1 MSTRNAMALL
11 SGALFSAGLC
21 ISGMTRPSKVL
32 GFLDFFG
39 AWDPSLAFVMVGAIG
54 VAAVAFRI
62 SARGAAPLLDTE
74 YRVPP
79 TQAPV
84 SLHVVVGAAIF
95 GAGWGLSGLC
105 PGPAVTSLASGHVGP
120 VVFVAAMLG
129 GMAVSGWARSASR
142 PSKRDDEGT
151 APAAHTH

>member
-1 MSTRNAMALL
+1 MSRRNAMALL
-11 SGALFSAGLC
+11 SGAVFSAGLC

-39 AWDPSLAFVMVGAIG
+39 AWDPSLALVMVGAIG
-54 VAAVAFRI
+54 VAAVAFRV
-62 SARGAAPLLDTE
+62 SARRGAPLLDTE

-79 TQAPV
+79 AGGPV
-84 SLHVVVGAAIF
+84 SVDLVVGAAIF
-95 GAGWGLSGLC
+95 GIGWGLSGLC

-129 GMAVSGWARSASR
+129 GMAVSGWLRSASR
-142 PSKRDDEGT
+142 PSAQDGEGT
-151 APAAHTH
+151 ARVARTH